1 MKAVAGTENRK
12 KQQDENAMAITR
24 TGDDRFRPIR
34 TPDTM
39 KKVAATS
46 GQRVNLAIAFFAWEA
61 LGKELCGERYSAQFF
76 LSSSLE

>member
-1 MKAVAGTENRK
+1 
-12 KQQDENAMAITR
+12 MAITR

-46 GQRVNLAIAFFAWEA
+46 GQRVNLAIAFFAVGSAWEGICAGSDTVLNFFSLPLGVTLTLDA
-61 LGKELCGERYSAQFF
+61 LERGRI
-76 LSSSLE
+76 